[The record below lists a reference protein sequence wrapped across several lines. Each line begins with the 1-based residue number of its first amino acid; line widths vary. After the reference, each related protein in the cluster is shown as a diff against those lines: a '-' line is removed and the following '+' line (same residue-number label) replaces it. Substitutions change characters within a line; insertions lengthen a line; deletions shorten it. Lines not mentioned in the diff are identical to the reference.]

1 MRRITPVAAI
11 AGGLL
16 ISEGPVRADDA
27 QDAARHA
34 VAAFDRIC
42 VRQAPDFRR
51 SRGLMARFG
60 LVEEDETNTV
70 RNPAGTLSATVR
82 TPPEEPA
89 ECWIGFSDAGR
100 AVRDNGG
107 REHRAAAGG
116 RRLGPARPAAWTTG
130 RPMEVWSV
138 LIHGARGALFHVP
151 PTEGADRGYVG
162 LRF

>member
-1 MRRITPVAAI
+1 MRAIVPVAAL

-27 QDAARHA
+27 A
-34 VAAFDRIC
+34 AAFDRIC
-42 VRQAPDFRR
+42 LRQAPDFRR

-89 ECWIGFSDAGR
+89 ECWVGYSGA
-100 AVRDNGG
+100 
-107 REHRAAAGG
+107 EAAPAGG
-116 RRLGPARPAAWTTG
+116 AVEGIALRLGEDAWDRRAGSLDDG
-130 RPMEVWSV
+130 RPMVVWSV
-138 LIHGARGALFHVP
+138 LIHGARGTLFHVP
-151 PTEGADRGYVG
+151 PADDARTGYMG